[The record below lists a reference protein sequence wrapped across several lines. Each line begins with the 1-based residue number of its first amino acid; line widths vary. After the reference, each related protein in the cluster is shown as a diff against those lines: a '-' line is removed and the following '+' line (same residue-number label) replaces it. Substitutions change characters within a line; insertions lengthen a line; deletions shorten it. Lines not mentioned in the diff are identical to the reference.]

1 MQMSSLLFGGKNFFK
16 FLAALAILHQDD
28 FKISDEFAGYSPFNF
43 DICTLYSTADICK
56 ISNVKCTR
64 YTLYSMQK
72 RIVKISTE
80 ILRDQNLTQTFNK
93 EGLLR

>member
-64 YTLYSMQK
+64 YTLHSMQK
-72 RIVKISTE
+72 RIVKIST
-80 ILRDQNLTQTFNK
+80 RDQNLTQTFNK